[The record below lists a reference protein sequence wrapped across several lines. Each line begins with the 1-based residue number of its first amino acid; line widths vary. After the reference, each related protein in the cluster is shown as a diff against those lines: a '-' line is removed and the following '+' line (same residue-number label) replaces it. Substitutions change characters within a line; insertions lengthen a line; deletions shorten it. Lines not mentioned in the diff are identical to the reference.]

1 MNATVGTSEVPR
13 YDLGVLSD
21 FARDVLQTT
30 RMRPD
35 DARLLARSLVEADA
49 TGVATHGL
57 TRLSAYVA
65 QLRAGQVNPVPQEEI
80 LSETQS
86 AVLVDADRG
95 FGVPVGVRMIDR
107 LMAKARE
114 TGVAFGGVTRV
125 AHFGAAA
132 FFTRRAAQHGF
143 VAFAMSSTSPSV
155 VPFGGRGPRIG
166 NSPMSFAAPGV
177 EEPEL
182 VMDMAQ
188 SVSSRGRI
196 KVFAT
201 EGRKL
206 PVGWAVDRDGLPT
219 QDPTA
224 ALAGGV
230 LPSGG
235 HKGAALSLV
244 VEMLASGLT
253 GAHLTRDIRHAG
265 FTSAG
270 TPDFDADVTVG
281 NAFLVLDAAVFGDST
296 AVRRRA
302 TDIAEHVRR
311 SEPARDVDRVL
322 APGDPERARFAKAT
336 EFGVPLPPGTAHDL
350 QSLADELGLAAPLPL
365 NDDQGAADGHRRAH
379 GTDAALG

>member
-1 MNATVGTSEVPR
+1 MNAAYGLDALE
-13 YDLGVLSD
+13 G
-21 FARDVLQTT
+21 FARDVLLATG
-30 RMRPD
+30 MRPD
-35 DARLLARSLVEADA
+35 DAGLLARSLVEADA

-57 TRLSAYVA
+57 TRLPAYAA
-65 QLRAGQVNPVPQEEI
+65 QLRAGQVNPVPREEV
-80 LSETQS
+80 LADAPS
-86 AVLVDADRG
+86 AVLVDADGG
-95 FGVPVGVRMIDR
+95 FGVPVGVRTVDR

-132 FFTRRAAQHGF
+132 FFTRRAAREGF

-177 EEPEL
+177 REPEL

-196 KVFAT
+196 KVFEA
-201 EGRKL
+201 ENREL
-206 PVGWAVDRDGLPT
+206 PQGWAVDRDGLPT
-219 QDPTA
+219 RDPAA

-235 HKGAALSLV
+235 HKGAALSLM
-244 VEMLASGLT
+244 VEMLASGMT
-253 GAHLTRDIRHAG
+253 GARLTRDIRHAG

-270 TPDFDADVTVG
+270 APDLASDVTVG
-281 NAFLVLDAAVFGDST
+281 NSFLVLDAAVFGDAA

-302 TDIAEHVRR
+302 TEIAEHVRR
-311 SEPARDVDRVL
+311 SEPARDVDQVL
-322 APGDPERARFAKAT
+322 APGDPERARFAEAAAA
-336 EFGVPLPPGTAHDL
+336 GVPLSSATAHGL
-350 QSLADELGLAAPLPL
+350 RALADELGLAFPHPL
-365 NDDQGAADGHRRAH
+365 NDDQGADHGHRRKQET
-379 GTDAALG
+379 GPLPE